1 MAAAQ
6 ACPRWQA
13 HPHLG
18 EAGRVPPGRLRG
30 STALP
35 TPPSRRLAPRTFRQC
50 TSVASSHLVCGS
62 DMMASDT
69 NTLPSGSPC
78 AGGSRTILCIILS
91 PYEEKSKC
99 LTAFCEVEGS
109 GSSPLSSLVS
119 SPCGPATWTTSQLLE
134 RVKASR
140 RWAFALAARGLPCS
154 PVRSIRCYFSRLLRS

>member
-30 STALP
+30 STALT
-35 TPPSRRLAPRTFRQC
+35 TPPSRRLGPRTFRQC

-69 NTLPSGSPC
+69 NTLPSGS
-78 AGGSRTILCIILS
+78 SLCRWFKNNPLYYSLS
-91 PYEEKSKC
+91 LRREIQMSYRVLRGQRVWLLPS
-99 LTAFCEVEGS
+99 LQPRLF
-109 GSSPLSSLVS
+109 PLWPRHMDHLSV
-119 SPCGPATWTTSQLLE
+119 T
-134 RVKASR
+134 RAS
-140 RWAFALAARGLPCS
+140 
-154 PVRSIRCYFSRLLRS
+154 